1 MAIRKADKTNWYIND
16 SFVCWDERV
25 SNWFCGECWR
35 YGCSHVQELREH
47 LTKRVPDLAT
57 PCENHIL
64 YVACGYKYCPN
75 CGNPLGG

>member
-47 LTKRVPDLAT
+47 LTKRVPDEKPAGASFMSELLAAF
-57 PCENHIL
+57 L
-64 YVACGYKYCPN
+64 R
-75 CGNPLGG
+75 